1 LAAHRVALGSWRL
14 GCPRSPR
21 HGHPLDNIPACKH
34 TRAKFPTFD
43 IRIDPPLVANLE
55 CIPRLPPQAPPLPD
69 VEGMGPQVG
78 DVVPSFSL
86 PDQTGAARDI
96 DSLMGPNG
104 LMLVFSRSA
113 DW

>member
-1 LAAHRVALGSWRL
+1 MRIARIVTLSALLALGTVS
-14 GCPRSPR
+14 
-21 HGHPLDNIPACKH
+21 AA
-34 TRAKFPTFD
+34 TA
-43 IRIDPPLVANLE
+43 
-55 CIPRLPPQAPPLPD
+55 QAPPLPD
-69 VEGMGPQVG
+69 VDGVGPQVG

>member
-1 LAAHRVALGSWRL
+1 MRITRTLTLTCVLALG
-14 GCPRSPR
+14 
-21 HGHPLDNIPACKH
+21 
-34 TRAKFPTFD
+34 
-43 IRIDPPLVANLE
+43 VATAASA
-55 CIPRLPPQAPPLPD
+55 QAPLPD
-69 VEGMGPQVG
+69 VDGVGPQVG

-86 PDQTGAARDI
+86 PDQAGSARDI

>member
-1 LAAHRVALGSWRL
+1 MRIARIVTLCALLALGAVST
-14 GCPRSPR
+14 
-21 HGHPLDNIPACKH
+21 A
-34 TRAKFPTFD
+34 TA
-43 IRIDPPLVANLE
+43 
-55 CIPRLPPQAPPLPD
+55 QAPPLPD
-69 VEGMGPQVG
+69 VDGVGPQVG

>member
-1 LAAHRVALGSWRL
+1 MRITRILTLICVLALGAAS
-14 GCPRSPR
+14 
-21 HGHPLDNIPACKH
+21 AA
-34 TRAKFPTFD
+34 T
-43 IRIDPPLVANLE
+43 
-55 CIPRLPPQAPPLPD
+55 PQAPPLPD
-69 VEGMGPQVG
+69 VDGVGPQVG